1 MDIIKNIIEV
11 NKMVVSPIDLEQYL
25 SGATFPASKSD
36 LRQKARDNHAPD
48 VVIDIINNLP
58 ERSFL
63 SPGDVNKAVDE
74 IE

>member
-1 MDIIKNIIEV
+1 MAV
-11 NKMVVSPIDLEQYL
+11 HPIDLERYL
-25 SGATFPASKSD
+25 SGIMFPASKND
-36 LRQKARDNHAPD
+36 LRQKALDNHAPD

-63 SPGDVNKAVDE
+63 SPEDVNNAVRE

>member
-1 MDIIKNIIEV
+1 MAV
-11 NKMVVSPIDLEQYL
+11 HPIDLERYL
-25 SGATFPASKSD
+25 SGIMFPASKND

-58 ERSFL
+58 ERNFSSSGDL
-63 SPGDVNKAVDE
+63 SEAVDE